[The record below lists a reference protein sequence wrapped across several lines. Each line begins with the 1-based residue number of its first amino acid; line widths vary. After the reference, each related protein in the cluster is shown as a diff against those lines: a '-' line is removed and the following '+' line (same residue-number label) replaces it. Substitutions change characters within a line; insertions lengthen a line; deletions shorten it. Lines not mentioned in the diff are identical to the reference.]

1 MNKKINICKI
11 CDKRFSSHA
20 NLVNHMKTHQKGNV
34 YLKAEEGNKESDPK
48 VEMKPK
54 KKRRKMMDRLQ
65 EPKVYT
71 CDICS
76 KAFKTNFKL
85 VRHSYIH
92 LEVKPFP
99 CEMCGRRFSRKDHRN
114 VHYKLHYIENKNCTC
129 RVCGQLFHSEANV
142 VKHIQRVH
150 NANNEHEDVICYD
163 CGETFQYQAQLKRHY
178 NLYHKLRYYCEICG
192 CESLSD
198 TSYRRH
204 IKKHVLSLPY
214 TCVMC
219 HSNFLS
225 VDAMRQ
231 HYCDAELSTPVAD
244 VVVRVIV
251 RDSIDLEEEI
261 QPSDQ
266 LLALKLE
273 KKFDNRGR
281 KCKYPKLEDMPMKEN
296 VAVENSF
303 QNSSEPKLYIM
314 SEKQNN
320 GSGNQVTDDLARELK
335 EISSSFNLDVDME
348 EDDDSMIRDAGEKN
362 TEEEDEDFIP
372 GADFSFESRPKYKS
386 VKGNRIKKGK
396 VYRRETDMKLICQ
409 YCDRPFEE
417 EALKLAHEAVHT
429 DINTARQGKGKGL
442 LGCKFCSKLFV
453 DQSKL
458 GRHLRIHT
466 EERPFVCQ
474 TCNKAF
480 FRMDH
485 LQRHEKMHTIEGA
498 ADVDLEQW
506 NQCHICEDEFE
517 TIEELDVHSS
527 IHSVEKADGRVDSLI
542 HLCSFCDEYFTDMN
556 DLQAHVDQQHPKC
569 PQLFKCSFCP
579 SSFTH
584 LSAQLDHQCYCD
596 ENPSPISLVNGSK
609 KTDVDVIDFLNTH
622 SVCKSCGLRFES
634 KQELTKHEFEIHQLG
649 EFSCKT
655 CELTF
660 TDQNELDLH
669 VTSFHEAVE
678 SLSATS
684 KKSPKFSARK
694 YAYVKQGKAIHQC
707 KHCSESFSSIRDY
720 LIHMR
725 KHTSNH
731 EENACFVCEE
741 KFPTE
746 QSLTEHMADHN
757 DVVVEV
763 GIPKN
768 VEPEQ
773 LE

>member
-1 MNKKINICKI
+1 CKI

-20 NLVNHMKTHQKGNV
+20 NLVNHMKTHQKGN
-34 YLKAEEGNKESDPK
+34 
-48 VEMKPK
+48 
-54 KKRRKMMDRLQ
+54 

-231 HYCDAELSTPVAD
+231 HYWMR
-244 VVVRVIV
+244 VR
-251 RDSIDLEEEI
+251 RTRR
-261 QPSDQ
+261 
-266 LLALKLE
+266 
-273 KKFDNRGR
+273 KK
-281 KCKYPKLEDMPMKEN
+281 MK
-296 VAVENSF
+296 
-303 QNSSEPKLYIM
+303 
-314 SEKQNN
+314 
-320 GSGNQVTDDLARELK
+320 
-335 EISSSFNLDVDME
+335 ISSQEPIFLLSQ
-348 EDDDSMIRDAGEKN
+348 GQN
-362 TEEEDEDFIP
+362 T
-372 GADFSFESRPKYKS
+372 
-386 VKGNRIKKGK
+386 K
-396 VYRRETDMKLICQ
+396 VETDMKLICQ

-498 ADVDLEQW
+498 AD
-506 NQCHICEDEFE
+506 
-517 TIEELDVHSS
+517 
-527 IHSVEKADGRVDSLI
+527 
-542 HLCSFCDEYFTDMN
+542 LCSFCDEYFTDMN

-596 ENPSPISLVNGSK
+596 ENPSPIR
-609 KTDVDVIDFLNTH
+609 
-622 SVCKSCGLRFES
+622 SCGLRFES

-757 DVVVEV
+757 D
-763 GIPKN
+763 
-768 VEPEQ
+768 
-773 LE
+773 